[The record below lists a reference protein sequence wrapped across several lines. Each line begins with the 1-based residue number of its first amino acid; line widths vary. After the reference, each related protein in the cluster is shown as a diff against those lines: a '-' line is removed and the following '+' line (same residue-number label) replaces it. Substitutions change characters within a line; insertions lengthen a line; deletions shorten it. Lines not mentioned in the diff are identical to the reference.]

1 VSTDQFSSDAPRTDR
16 GEPDG
21 HGHSGPVECRDLE
34 QFGAGGGHHDPEVLQ
49 RRLGRLEHPVRHALP
64 ELHILPEHEKP
75 RVPAWQRV
83 TQGEPRWPVAL
94 VTVVA
99 IGLQFPLP
107 GHLVLLHPAWLLP
120 LLQTGL
126 LLALLAANPKRIDRQ
141 SQAVRLASLALIAG
155 ITLANVYSAA
165 RLVLGLIDGVD
176 GKTAGPLLITGGAIW
191 LTNIIVFALWY
202 WEFDRGGPVAR
213 MNAARKF
220 PDFQFAQMSSPE
232 FAPPEWEPLFLDY
245 LYLSFTNASAFSP
258 TDVLP
263 LSRWAKMLMLSQ
275 SVVSLVTVALV
286 IARAVNIFN

>member
-1 VSTDQFSSDAPRTDR
+1 MSTDHISADGSRTDR
-16 GEPDG
+16 DEPDG
-21 HGHSGPVECRDLE
+21 QGTSPAVECHDLE
-34 QFGAGGGHHDPEVLQ
+34 RFGAGGGRREPEVAA
-49 RRLGRLEHPVRHALP
+49 RRLGRLDHPVRHELR
-64 ELHILPEHEKP
+64 ELHILHEDERP
-75 RVPAWQRV
+75 RTPAWRRV

-94 VTVVA
+94 VTIVA

-141 SQAVRLASLALIAG
+141 SQAVRLTSLALIAG

-165 RLVLGLIDGVD
+165 RLVYGLIHGVD

-213 MNAARKF
+213 MNAVRKF
-220 PDFQFAQMSSPE
+220 PDFQFVQMTSPE

-263 LSRWAKMLMLSQ
+263 LSRWAKMLMLAQ

-286 IARAVNIFN
+286 IARAVNIFS